1 MLSRNEVKYI
11 QSLCHKKQRKET
23 GLFIAEGPKL
33 AEEISASKYII
44 EKIYA
49 LPEWINKNNTVNAVA
64 INEKELSQ
72 ISQLQTPNEVVL
84 IVKQAEQTVEPVLKN
99 KCTVVLDD
107 IQDPGNFGT
116 IIRLCDWFGVEQI
129 ICSNNT
135 VELYNPKV
143 IQSTMGSFTRVKI
156 WYKNL
161 VEYLKENKTIPV
173 FGAVLNGK
181 SLYEQSKLKEAL
193 LLIGNEGK
201 GINDELLP
209 FIQEKITI
217 PKKGGAESLNAAVAT
232 GILLSHLT

>member
-1 MLSRNEVKYI
+1 
-11 QSLCHKKQRKET
+11 
-23 GLFIAEGPKL
+23 
-33 AEEISASKYII
+33 
-44 EKIYA
+44 
-49 LPEWINKNNTVNAVA
+49 
-64 INEKELSQ
+64 
-72 ISQLQTPNEVVL
+72 
-84 IVKQAEQTVEPVLKN
+84 
-99 KCTVVLDD
+99 
-107 IQDPGNFGT
+107 
-116 IIRLCDWFGVEQI
+116 
-129 ICSNNT
+129 
-135 VELYNPKV
+135 
-143 IQSTMGSFTRVKI
+143 MGSFTRVKI

-161 VEYLKENKTIPV
+161 VEFLKENKTIPV